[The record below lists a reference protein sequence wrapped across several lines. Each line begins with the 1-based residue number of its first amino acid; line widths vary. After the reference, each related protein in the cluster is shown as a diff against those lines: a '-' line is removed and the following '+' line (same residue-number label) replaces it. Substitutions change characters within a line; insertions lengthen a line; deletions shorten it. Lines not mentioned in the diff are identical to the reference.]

1 MSKLLLLLTCCFLIA
16 TIDGNISLTE
26 HNGLVPSS
34 SAIALP
40 TTTSNSSSLANTNK
54 LEGGKKP
61 AAVKFRNA
69 YGDEG
74 ETLSFEEFRDTH
86 QKILRRDNEMQEEM
100 LRMEE
105 DERKRMRS
113 FCFHVP
119 AEFCELPKFT
129 AADSPEDPRT
139 PLCPCKRHPSIPN
152 SVVCCNVTSIDQ
164 AKQCLDLKGMGHSI
178 HLHIRNATMKELNM
192 NNSWWRNFDRISI
205 TDGSVTKLTRALPKN
220 ENSLK
225 CLNVSNNHLTSIDPR
240 IFSTLTK
247 LTVFDV
253 SQNNLTQLPYV
264 KHLQNLTLNIRGNKL
279 ILCRVVQEAMQT
291 LNFTERNRSLCASNH
306 TFQWFNMT
314 DFIPIS
320 QLYVGQALED
330 ICPKPCACHLN
341 RWKYDVSE
349 LESGVLM
356 RRNKLTSSPSRT
368 RRKSLKPSTR
378 SAWTARTKASWS
390 CRSNCRTTR
399 SS

>member
-1 MSKLLLLLTCCFLIA
+1 MIKLDILLFTCCLLIA
-16 TIDGNISLTE
+16 FARGNISLTE

-34 SAIALP
+34 VIGLP
-40 TTTSNSSSLANTNK
+40 TSNSSSSSSSIANK
-54 LEGGKKP
+54 LESNGVKKS
-61 AAVKFRNA
+61 AAVKFQNA

-86 QKILRRDNEMQEEM
+86 QKMLRRDNEMQEEM

-105 DERKRMRS
+105 EERKRMRS

-119 AEFCELPKFT
+119 EEFCELKNFT
-129 AADSPEDPRT
+129 AELAPERDGRT
-139 PLCPCKRHPSIPN
+139 PLCPCKKHPFVTNSII
-152 SVVCCNVTSIDQ
+152 CCNLTSIDQ
-164 AKQCLDLKGMGHSI
+164 AKQCLDLKEMGHNI
-178 HLHIRNATMKELNM
+178 HLHIRNATMKELNL

-205 TDGSVTKLTRALPKN
+205 TDGSVSKLTKSLPRN

-253 SQNNLTQLPYV
+253 SQNNLTQLPNL
-264 KHLQNLTLNIRGNKL
+264 KHVHNLTLNIRGNKL

-291 LNFTERNRSLCASNH
+291 LNFTERNRSKCASNH

-320 QLYVGQALED
+320 QLYVSQKLEN
-330 ICPKPCACHLN
+330 ICPKPCTCHVN
-341 RWKYDVSE
+341 RWKYDVSILSSMG
-349 LESGVLM
+349 LEKVTIS
-356 RRNKLTSSPSRT
+356 
-368 RRKSLKPSTR
+368 
-378 SAWTARTKASWS
+378 
-390 CRSNCRTTR
+390 
-399 SS
+399 